1 MKTTC
6 RQAMVIKD
14 WYSARISDSII
25 VTTYRHSDGTKCL
38 GADCGKEQAA
48 APTLGHPGC
57 KNPEWGRGVNLRF
70 SPISKKWLCGLQTW
84 NEATQFII
92 VEHCPGCGL
101 PLTPP
106 EEPLPACRLCGYKP
120 VQAADGSLWCTS
132 SKCSAVRVSWTRAD
146 WIKLMGPR

>member
-57 KNPEWGRGVNLRF
+57 KNPEWGKRSEFTLLTDLEEMAVRLTNLERSYTVHHRGAL
-70 SPISKKWLCGLQTW
+70 SWLW
-84 NEATQFII
+84 
-92 VEHCPGCGL
+92 
-101 PLTPP
+101 PP
-106 EEPLPACRLCGYKP
+106 AHPARGAAAR
-120 VQAADGSLWCTS
+120 VQAVWE
-132 SKCSAVRVSWTRAD
+132 
-146 WIKLMGPR
+146 